1 MYMVFYALFCQAT
14 SERFTQKQKTPTA
27 WDQTNPWIKFISLS
41 LTQGYQNGVFWFL
54 RGREVFFKGKTS
66 WPHRSVANATH
77 RFYQTES
84 CSWRNCSSLKSRVSM
99 ATNSSQFG
107 TLMCFIFAEWMVR
120 QANHNTQN
128 CPKVV
133 YFINYKCVKNNS
145 CLSESERRRATVFIS
160 FAQTFTLFSQIQ
172 N

>member
-14 SERFTQKQKTPTA
+14 SERFTQKQKAPTA
-27 WDQTNPWIKFISLS
+27 WDQTNPWIKFINLS
-41 LTQGYQNGVFWFL
+41 LTQGCQNGVFWFL

-66 WPHRSVANATH
+66 WPHRSVANVTH
-77 RFYQTES
+77 WFYQTE
-84 CSWRNCSSLKSRVSM
+84 RVAHDQTVHPWKAESVWPQTPLNL
-99 ATNSSQFG
+99 A

-120 QANHNTQN
+120 QANHNRQN

-160 FAQTFTLFSQIQ
+160 FAQTFTLF
-172 N
+172 

>member
-14 SERFTQKQKTPTA
+14 SERFTQKQKVPTA
-27 WDQTNPWIKFISLS
+27 WDQTNPWIKFINLS
-41 LTQGYQNGVFWFL
+41 LTQ
-54 RGREVFFKGKTS
+54 VFFKGKTN
-66 WPHRSVANATH
+66 WPHRSVANVTH
-77 RFYQTES
+77 WFYQTE
-84 CSWRNCSSLKSRVSM
+84 RVAHDQTVHPWKAESVWPQTPLNL
-99 ATNSSQFG
+99 A

-120 QANHNTQN
+120 QANHNRQN

-133 YFINYKCVKNNS
+133 YFISYKCVKNNS